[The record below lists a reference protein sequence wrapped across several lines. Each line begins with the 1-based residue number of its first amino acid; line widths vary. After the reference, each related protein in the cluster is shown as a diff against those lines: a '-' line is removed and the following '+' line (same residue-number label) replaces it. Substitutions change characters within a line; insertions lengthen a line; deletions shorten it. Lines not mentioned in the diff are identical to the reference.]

1 MDVMYEK
8 LCARVSL
15 WFITCP
21 AVVHLYIIQALC
33 YRMSSS
39 IVYFWVCNV
48 THVLR
53 VFFLFFSF
61 SENSWNLLQHEE
73 SAQAR
78 APSPSFFFFSDS
90 NMETCR
96 WDVKN
101 STTFMFSVK
110 SNDSHLDPS
119 SCDSPRSFLTI
130 HVVETGN
137 KTVAKSLLQIV
148 AQERLH

>member
-53 VFFLFFSF
+53 VFFFFFFFFWKFVEFATTWRKCTSTSSFPLF
-61 SENSWNLLQHEE
+61 L
-73 SAQAR
+73 
-78 APSPSFFFFSDS
+78 FFSDS